1 MIPKAFFITGTD
13 TDIGKT
19 HVCRVLADSFSTLAP
34 TSYVKPVQTGCP
46 PHPQGG
52 LEAPDYRSVMEG
64 RAVAVEPL
72 HCHVP
77 YRFEP
82 ACSPHLAASLAGV
95 TIDIQHIAE
104 CVQRIRA
111 KATFTLVEG
120 AGGVLVPLN
129 EQAMMVD
136 LIAALGLA
144 VILVSAPRLGTLNH
158 TLLSLEAL
166 TRRGLTLGGV
176 VVNNVSN
183 APRDFIYQD
192 NLQTLTRAIAPRPLL
207 ELDYATVDESS
218 VARFC
223 ASLR

>member
-1 MIPKAFFITGTD
+1 MTPKAFFVTGTD

-19 HVCRVLADSFSTLAP
+19 HVCRVLADSFATIATATYL
-34 TSYVKPVQTGCP
+34 KPVQTGCP

-52 LEAPDYRSVMEG
+52 LATPDYDSVMQG
-64 RAVAVEPL
+64 GAVAVAPL

-82 ACSPHLAASLAGV
+82 ACSPHLAAAQAGV
-95 TIDIQHIAE
+95 RIDIGHIKSCFE
-104 CVQRIRA
+104 QIRS
-111 KATFTLVEG
+111 KATITLIEG

-129 EQAMMVD
+129 DQTMMVD
-136 LIAALGLA
+136 LIAALGVA

-166 TRRGLTLGGV
+166 DRRGLNLAGV

-183 APRDFIYQD
+183 APHDCIYQD
-192 NLQTLTRAIAPRPLL
+192 NLQTITRAIAPLPLL
-207 ELDYATVDESS
+207 ELDYGLENKAA
-218 VARFC
+218 VAQFC
-223 ASLR
+223 GLLR